1 MSLRLALTLSLAL
14 SSTLAG
20 LANAANAGNQD
31 ADADARVSAPNS
43 QTKQYIYDDEDIDGE
58 SLRPDHERVDFRPP
72 GKHPSLIQVRAHF
85 IPQLLRMATDV

>member
-14 SSTLAG
+14 SSTLPG
-20 LANAANAGNQD
+20 LANAAPAGNQD
-31 ADADARVSAPNS
+31 ADAAARVSTPAG
-43 QTKQYIYDDEDIDGE
+43 QTKQFIYDDESIDGE